1 MQKLDTSRVSQRLRD
16 LHMRKYDLAAPLGT
30 TPQNVSFKLNGK
42 CPISASELKI
52 LCDILKID
60 TGEVFDYFVVTDD

>member
-1 MQKLDTSRVSQRLRD
+1 MQEFDTSRVSQRLRD
-16 LHMRKYDLAAPLGT
+16 LHIKKGDLAVPLGT
-30 TPQNVSFKLNGK
+30 TKQNVSFKLNGK
-42 CPISASELKI
+42 CTITALELKI

>member
-16 LHMRKYDLAAPLGT
+16 LHMRKGDLAEPLGT
-30 TPQNVSFKLNGK
+30 TKQNVSFKLNGK
-42 CPISASELKI
+42 CKLSVEELKI
-52 LCDILKID
+52 LCEVLKID

>member
-30 TPQNVSFKLNGK
+30 TPQNVSFKLNGTVK
-42 CPISASELKI
+42 LSVEELKI

-60 TGEVFDYFVVTDD
+60 TGEVFDFFVVSDD

>member
-30 TPQNVSFKLNGK
+30 TPQNVSFKLNG
-42 CPISASELKI
+42 SVRLSVEELKI

-60 TGEVFDYFVVTDD
+60 TGEVFDFFVVSDD

>member
-30 TPQNVSFKLNGK
+30 TPQNVSFKLNG
-42 CPISASELKI
+42 SVRLSVEELKI
-52 LCDILKID
+52 LCEVLKID

>member
-1 MQKLDTSRVSQRLRD
+1 MQEFDTSRVSQRLRD
-16 LHMRKYDLAAPLGT
+16 LHIKKGDLAEPLGT
-30 TPQNVSFKLNGK
+30 TKQNVSFKLNGK
-42 CPISASELKI
+42 CTITALELKI

>member
-16 LHMRKYDLAAPLGT
+16 LHMRKGDLAEPLGT
-30 TPQNVSFKLNGK
+30 SKQNVSFKLNGK
-42 CPISASELKI
+42 CTISPSELKI

-60 TGEVFDYFVVTDD
+60 TGEVFDYFVVNDD

>member
-16 LHMRKYDLAAPLGT
+16 LHIKKGDLAEPLGT
-30 TPQNVSFKLNGK
+30 TKQNVSFKLNGK
-42 CPISASELKI
+42 CKLSAAELKI

-60 TGEVFDYFVVTDD
+60 TGEVFDFFVVTDD

>member
-30 TPQNVSFKLNGK
+30 TPQNVSFKLNGSVK
-42 CPISASELKI
+42 LSVEELKI

-60 TGEVFDYFVVTDD
+60 TGEVFDFFVVSDD